1 MSKSEKS
8 PKVNES
14 TNLDEEKQIGIL
26 ALGGSASTLLDVVG
40 GNVDTLVYEVSKA
53 TPPLATTTSSPS
65 WFLAGNGIL
74 IGVLPQEA

>member
-1 MSKSEKS
+1 M
-8 PKVNES
+8 NGS

-26 ALGGSASTLLDVVG
+26 ALGGSTSTLLDVVG
-40 GNVDTLVYEVSKA
+40 GDVDTLKYQVSKA

-74 IGVLPQEA
+74 LVVLLQEA